1 MKVMRSSTLRWLAE
15 GGTTA
20 RKPCRPPAQ
29 VLCLDL
35 PFIARV
41 LLVMWHSGGVSAVYA
56 ADAVRV
62 KPSVERGVG
71 YLRRSQQADGSWSSW
86 GRGHEAGETALAG
99 MALLAAGLPANDPA
113 VQGAARV
120 VRQQVARDS
129 ATYNVSLAIMFLD
142 RLGEAGDEVL
152 LQRLSGSLAAG
163 QCQDG
168 SWSYTVP
175 IDGGVGPRGPAGDN
189 SNTQFA
195 ALAAWIG
202 RQHGSDNDL
211 AIQGVDGYFRRTF
224 NPNVGGWGYSGF
236 GNPTPSMTC
245 AGLVA
250 IATQRAAEQQRISR
264 VGRESPG
271 QPSWSIPGRNR
282 RPAADDPMARVAL
295 MAIGR
300 ELQQADRFPAADIN
314 RDLYFFWSLERVGV
328 IYGLDS
334 VGGVDWYRWGT
345 KRLMT
350 MQGPDGQWQGKGK
363 WSYQGS
369 VGTSFA
375 ILFLCRANVAP
386 DLTAEIGAGRGART
400 DLEGTASER
409 AIEDASGGGG
419 GTMAI
424 APIRSGSVP
433 PVKQPEKAAAPPPVS
448 LDPR

>member
-1 MKVMRSSTLRWLAE
+1 MWF
-15 GGTTA
+15 TA
-20 RKPCRPPAQ
+20 A
-29 VLCLDL
+29 
-35 PFIARV
+35 V
-41 LLVMWHSGGVSAVYA
+41 LLMAWHGGGMHAGFAV
-56 ADAVRV
+56 DAVHI
-62 KPSVERGVG
+62 KPAVERGVG
-71 YLRRSQQADGSWSSW
+71 YLRKNQQADGGWTSW
-86 GRGHEAGETALAG
+86 GRGHETGETALAG
-99 MALLAAGLPANDPA
+99 MALLAAGLPATDPA
-113 VQGAARV
+113 VQGAGRF

-129 ATYNVSLAIMFLD
+129 ATYNISLAVMFLD
-142 RLGEAGDEVL
+142 GLGEAGDEPL
-152 LQRLSGSLAAG
+152 LQRLSGSLAVG

-175 IDGGVGPRGPAGDN
+175 IDGGGGQRGLAGDN

-224 NPNVGGWGYSGF
+224 NANVGGWGYSGF

-250 IATQRAAEQQRISR
+250 IATQRAAEQQRIGR

-271 QPSWSIPGRNR
+271 QPSRSTPGRNR
-282 RPAADDPMARVAL
+282 RPAADDPVARVAL

-314 RDLYFFWSLERVGV
+314 HDLYFFWSLERVGV

-334 VGGVDWYRWGT
+334 VGGVDWYRWGAN
-345 KRLMT
+345 RLMT

-363 WSYQGS
+363 WSYHGS

-375 ILFLCRANVAP
+375 ILFLCRSNVAP
-386 DLTAEIGAGRGART
+386 DLTAEIGAGRGVRS
-400 DLEGTASER
+400 DLEGTASEQ
-409 AIEDASGGGG
+409 AIEDGSGGGG

-424 APIRSGSVP
+424 APARPRPVP
-433 PVKQPEKAAAPPPVS
+433 RVKQPDKPAAPPPVS

>member
-1 MKVMRSSTLRWLAE
+1 MHYLTLRRRAS
-15 GGTTA
+15 GGPSSRRPHRPSARGVRFGLWFTA
-20 RKPCRPPAQ
+20 A
-29 VLCLDL
+29 
-35 PFIARV
+35 V
-41 LLVMWHSGGVSAVYA
+41 LLMVWHVGGMHAAFAV
-56 ADAVRV
+56 DAVRIKV
-62 KPSVERGVG
+62 AVERGAG
-71 YLRRSQQADGSWSSW
+71 YLRKSQQADGGWNSW
-86 GRGHEAGETALAG
+86 GRGHETGETALAG
-99 MALLAAGLPANDPA
+99 VALLAAGLPANDPA
-113 VQGAARV
+113 VQGAARL

-129 ATYNVSLAIMFLD
+129 ATYNISLAIMFLD
-142 RLGEAGDEVL
+142 RLGEAGDEPL
-152 LQRLSGSLAAG
+152 LRRLSGSLAAG

-175 IDGGVGPRGPAGDN
+175 FDGGVGQRGPAGDN

-202 RQHGSDNDL
+202 RQHGSDNDP

-224 NPNVGGWGYSGF
+224 NANVGGWGYSGF

-250 IATQRAAEQQRISR
+250 IATQRAAEQQRFSR
-264 VGRESPG
+264 VGRELPG
-271 QPSWSIPGRNR
+271 QPSRNIPGRNR

-295 MAIGR
+295 MAVGR

-334 VGGVDWYRWGT
+334 VGGVDWYRWGAN
-345 KRLMT
+345 RLMT

-375 ILFLCRANVAP
+375 ILFLCRANVVP
-386 DLTAEIGAGRGART
+386 DLTAEIGAGRGARS
-400 DLEGTASER
+400 DLEGSASER

-424 APIRSGSVP
+424 APVRSRPVP
-433 PVKQPEKAAAPPPVS
+433 PVKQPERAAAPPPVS